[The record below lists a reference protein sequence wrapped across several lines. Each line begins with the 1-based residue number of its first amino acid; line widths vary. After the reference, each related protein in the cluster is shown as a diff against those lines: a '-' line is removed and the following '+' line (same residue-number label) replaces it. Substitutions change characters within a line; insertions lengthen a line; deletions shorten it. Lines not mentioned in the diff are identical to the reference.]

1 VIRRRAD
8 HGVAPTACPSHTGA
22 RVVLRTP
29 RRPPASYLE
38 QFVQANDAQDG
49 LRHSKED
56 DMRQPTLELLRE
68 LLADE
73 QPPCISLYQPT
84 HRSFPGKQQ
93 NPIRYKNL
101 LREMNASIEEKYAAR
116 DVESIVR
123 KLEDLADDGEFW
135 LRRTEG
141 LAILASANRFEVFDL
156 QRSVPELVMVADS
169 FHVKPLLR
177 IVQSADRYNV
187 LALNRKEVKL
197 YEGNRDALDRV
208 ELTRVPSTITAAL
221 GEELTEPYQG
231 FHGVGPYHAAGG
243 SVGIHHGRGQ
253 KKDDVDLDMQRF
265 FRVVDRG
272 ILEHY
277 SRPTGLPLIL
287 AGLPQNVAGFNAI
300 THNPHILDAAIE
312 LDPDSLT
319 PEQLRGH
326 AWQNIEPI
334 YLQRLAEL
342 TDSYR
347 MNRAHGLGAE
357 DPAAIAEAAVMGR
370 VGTLL
375 IDAERLVPGKIDAT
389 TGKIERRA
397 LDDPE
402 ADDLLDDLAETVVR
416 MKGEAIVVPTQR
428 MPSATGVAAIYRF

>member
-1 VIRRRAD
+1 
-8 HGVAPTACPSHTGA
+8 
-22 RVVLRTP
+22 
-29 RRPPASYLE
+29 
-38 QFVQANDAQDG
+38 
-49 LRHSKED
+49 
-56 DMRQPTLELLRE
+56 MRQPTVDILRE
-68 LLADE
+68 LLAEDH
-73 QPPCISLYQPT
+73 PPCISLYQPT
-84 HRSFPGKQQ
+84 HRSFPAKQE

-101 LREMNASIEEKYAAR
+101 LRQMQASITEKYAAR
-116 DVESIVR
+116 DVQSIVG
-123 KLEDLADDGEFW
+123 KLEDLVHDDEFW

-141 LAILASANRFEVFDL
+141 LAILASMNRFEIFDL

-177 IVQSADRYNV
+177 IVQSADRYHV
-187 LALNRKEVKL
+187 LALNRKDVKL
-197 YEGNRDALDRV
+197 YEGNRDALDQV

-231 FHGVGPYHAAGG
+231 FHGVGPYHAARGNT
-243 SVGIHHGRGQ
+243 GIHHGRGQ

-265 FRVVDRG
+265 FRIVDRG

-277 SRPTGLPLIL
+277 SRPTGLPLVL
-287 AGLPQNVAGFNAI
+287 AGLPQNLSGFRAV

-312 LDPDSLT
+312 LDADALSL
-319 PEQLRGH
+319 EQLRAH
-326 AWQNIEPI
+326 AWQNVEPI
-334 YLQRLAEL
+334 YLRRLAEL
-342 TDSYR
+342 TDSYHL
-347 MNRAHGLGAE
+347 NRAHGLGAE

-397 LDDPE
+397 LEDPE
-402 ADDLLDDLAETVVR
+402 ADDVLDDLAETVVR

-428 MPSATGVAAIYRF
+428 MPSTTGVAAIYRF